1 MSLPL
6 LDALESHRLALTA
19 RLDALPAGAVHQSP
33 APGAWSP
40 AQIAEH
46 LVRIERTMRLDGRLA
61 SPLAATVASAKTV
74 LMNGILALPVRYP
87 MPPGAVSRIAPSP
100 QSDWDEVKAEW
111 ETLRSSWR
119 EALPALT
126 KRTVVF
132 KHPLIGLLCVP
143 DALRFVL
150 AHHRHHDAQI
160 ARTLAAVA
168 PEISASR

>member
-1 MSLPL
+1 MSLPT

-19 RLDALPAGAVHQSP
+19 RLDALPAGAVHQAP
-33 APGAWSP
+33 APSAWSP
-40 AQIAEH
+40 AQIVEH
-46 LVRIERTMRLDGRLA
+46 FVRIERTMRLNGRLA
-61 SPLAATVASAKTV
+61 SPLAATVASAKTA
-74 LMNGILALPVRYP
+74 LMKGILTLPLRVSVPR
-87 MPPGAVSRIAPSP
+87 GAEQIVPSP
-100 QSDWDEVKAEW
+100 QPNWAEVKAEW
-111 ETLRSSWR
+111 ETVRAGWR
-119 EALPALT
+119 EALPALP

-168 PEISASR
+168 PEISGSR